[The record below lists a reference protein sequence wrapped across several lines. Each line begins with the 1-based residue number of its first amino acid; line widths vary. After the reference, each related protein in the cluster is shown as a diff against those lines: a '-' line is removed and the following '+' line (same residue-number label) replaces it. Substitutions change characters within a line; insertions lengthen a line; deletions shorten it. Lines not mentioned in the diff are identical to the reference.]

1 MTWAPELWALAVALA
16 ALVVAWRARADLAD
30 ARAELRAARD
40 KTARLGDAL
49 HRWNNAELVRLTSQM
64 DRWRMVA
71 AFARDVSVA
80 SGWRIP
86 PPDFCGRQPGDP
98 PSSPPISGSG

>member
-16 ALVVAWRARADLAD
+16 ALVVAWRARADLAA
-30 ARAELRAARD
+30 ARAETR
-40 KTARLGDAL
+40 KLGDAL
-49 HRWNNAELVRLTSQM
+49 HRWNNAELIRQKSLM

-71 AFARDVSVA
+71 DFARDVSVA
-80 SGWRIP
+80 SGWRIPP

-98 PSSPPISGSG
+98 PSSPPISGTG